1 MIVVG
6 EKMKGVSGKAKNGN
20 IYRYYTCKSHKT
32 GKKCNRKN
40 INKEYI
46 EKLVLDNCKQLL
58 NDENINMI
66 AKKVYETC
74 QKENNKNL
82 AIKEYERQIKN
93 IEKAIENLLV
103 AVEKGMNVDLINE
116 RIIEKRKE
124 LEDTKVLLAKE
135 KNKIIEVGEQH
146 IKFFLSQL
154 KNGNID
160 DMTYRKKL
168 INIFVNEIHLK
179 EKELI
184 IVFNVSKQKISLP
197 VSLTDKENIDISAY
211 TTGSYKTVMV
221 SQKGFEPPT
230 PGLEGLCSIQLSY

>member
-32 GKKCNRKN
+32 DKKCNRKN

-66 AKKVYETC
+66 AKQVYETC

-82 AIKEYERQIKN
+82 AIKEYERQIKD

-124 LEDTKVLLAKE
+124 LEGTKVLLAKE
-135 KNKIIEVGEQH
+135 KNKIIEIDEQH

-184 IVFNVSKQKISLP
+184 IAFNVSKQKISLP

-211 TTGSYKTVMV
+211 TTGSYKTVLV
-221 SQKGFEPPT
+221 NH
-230 PGLEGLCSIQLSY
+230 